1 MAGHNFLPVSA
12 PTLGGNERAYVLECL
27 DSTWIS
33 SSGRFLDA
41 FEAAFARFCGVSHAV
56 AVNNGTTALHLALT
70 ALGIGPGDEV
80 LVPNLTYIASANA
93 VTYCGAKPVFIDC
106 EPLTLNLDPDRIEAR
121 ITPRTRAIIPVHLY
135 GHPADMD
142 RIMKLA
148 ARYDLLVIED
158 AAEAHGATCR
168 GRPVGSFG
176 NCATFSFYGNKII
189 TTGEGGMVV
198 TDDAALAVRL
208 RLYRGQGLDPQRRY
222 IHPVVGFNYR
232 MTNIAAAIGLA
243 QLERIDTILAARRQV
258 AAWYAERLAGIEGL
272 RLLGAE
278 SWAVPVPWLVT
289 VLLTWGGARE
299 RDAVMAALLADGI
312 DSRPVFYPMHH
323 QTPYRDEARYPVTET
338 WSARGLN
345 LPTFEAMSE
354 TDVEAVC
361 KSLRRALAG
370 LETHNASARDLPRDE
385 SAEPTCYPPKWTPV
399 RRKRARQS
407 RAPQLPP
414 MAS

>member
-1 MAGHNFLPVSA
+1 MTGHNFLPVSA

-41 FEAAFARFCGVSHAV
+41 FETAFARFCGVSHAV

-93 VTYCGAKPVFIDC
+93 VTYCGAKPVFVDC

-121 ITPRTRAIIPVHLY
+121 ITPRTRAIMPVHLY
-135 GHPADMD
+135 GHPADMG
-142 RIMKLA
+142 RIMTLA
-148 ARYDLLVIED
+148 ARYDLHVIED
-158 AAEAHGATCR
+158 AAEAHGATCH

-176 NCATFSFYGNKII
+176 ACAAFSFYGNKII

-198 TDDAALAVRL
+198 TNDADLAARL

-243 QLERIDTILAARRQV
+243 QIERIDAILVARRQV

-272 RLLGAE
+272 RLLG
-278 SWAVPVPWLVT
+278 SQPWAAPVPWLVT
-289 VLLTWGGARE
+289 VLLTAGGAPE
-299 RDAVMAALLADGI
+299 RDAVMAALLDDGI
-312 DSRPVFYPMHH
+312 DSRPVFYPTHH
-323 QTPYRDEARYPVTET
+323 QTPYYEDAHYPVSET
-338 WSARGLN
+338 WSARGIN
-345 LPTFEAMSE
+345 LPTFEAMTE
-354 TDVEAVC
+354 ADVAAVC
-361 KSLRRALAG
+361 AALEKAMARSELGTPRAASGLIRGPRARRRRA
-370 LETHNASARDLPRDE
+370 
-385 SAEPTCYPPKWTPV
+385 V
-399 RRKRARQS
+399 R
-407 RAPQLPP
+407 
-414 MAS
+414 